1 MFSRSS
7 KVGIFNGK
15 TIQEKIED
23 RFLQFAFSHGM
34 YLEEKSISERKP
46 LEEIG

>member
-7 KVGIFNGK
+7 KVGIYNGK

-23 RFLQFAFSHGM
+23 RFSQFAFAHGM
-34 YLEEKSISERKP
+34 YSEEKIILERKP